1 MNLCVAI
8 LSLLVLIF
16 LALLGITITSLLTRL
31 TADVE
36 SILELYS
43 KDKAKDMADML
54 RSHGYK
60 AIKKDEE

>member
-16 LALLGITITSLLTRL
+16 LTLLGLTITSLLTRL

-43 KDKAKDMADML
+43 KEKAKDIANL
-54 RSHGYK
+54 FKSHGYEVV
-60 AIKKDEE
+60 KKEEK